1 MEYRIEK
8 DTMGEVKVPED
19 AYYGAQTQRSID
31 NFNIARDINRMPKEI
46 IRAFAYLKKAAAITN
61 FEAGVL
67 PKEKS
72 DLIGQVCDEI
82 LLGKLDDSFPLVV
95 WQTGSGT
102 QSNMNVNEV
111 VAYRGHVL
119 KGGKLT
125 DKEKFLHPNDDV
137 NKSQSSNDTF
147 PTAMHIA
154 AYKILMSTTIPGL
167 EKLKDTLGNKS
178 KQFMKVVKI

>member
-1 MEYRIEK
+1 MDYRIEK
-8 DTMGEVKVPED
+8 DTMGEVKVPVG
-19 AYYGAQTQRSID
+19 AFYGAQTQRSID
-31 NFNIARDINRMPKEI
+31 NFKIAQDINRMPKEI

-61 FEAGVL
+61 LEAGIL

-72 DLIGQVCDEI
+72 DLIGKVCDEI
-82 LLGKLDDSFPLVV
+82 LDGKLDDYFPLVV

-111 VAYRGHVL
+111 IAYRGHVIN
-119 KGGKLT
+119 GGNLS

-154 AYKILMSTTIPGL
+154 AYKILIETTIPGI
-167 EKLKDTLGNKS
+167 EKCACKTRRR
-178 KQFMKVVKI
+178 F